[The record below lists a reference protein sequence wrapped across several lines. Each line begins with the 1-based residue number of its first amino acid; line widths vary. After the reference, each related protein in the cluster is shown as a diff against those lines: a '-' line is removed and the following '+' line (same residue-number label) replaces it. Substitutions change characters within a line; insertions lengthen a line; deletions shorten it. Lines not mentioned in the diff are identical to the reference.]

1 MARYGGDYFSRG
13 RLQGAPANDRGY
25 EAMAGFRGRLERG
38 DPGYGG
44 DYRGA
49 GGMRGGYDR
58 DFGGRD
64 RLRQGGRGPGFGASG
79 AFGGERMGRG
89 SASNR
94 PRFGRESGPSGSS
107 RGQAGRPFRDAW
119 NYDPELRR
127 GPDFRGR

>member
-58 DFGGRD
+58 DFGGR
-64 RLRQGGRGPGFGASG
+64 GYGASG
-79 AFGGERMGRG
+79 AFGGERVGRG
-89 SASNR
+89 SASNHPGYDR
-94 PRFGRESGPSGSS
+94 PF
-107 RGQAGRPFRDAW
+107 RGQGGRPFRAAW
-119 NYDPELRR
+119 GYEPELRR